1 MMAAGDMLKPTEAAV
16 VASTDLREVNRAF
29 DEHILPE
36 GLFSAVDGRRVM
48 AAACSL
54 ISFYVE
60 ARDLTAEARIS
71 AIQAAGVRMRSCR
84 TMAMSDLLEGDWTFR
99 PSGFLTVDLGPF
111 LHATRE
117 RMDRLQA
124 ARDMVESTPDVLAGT
139 PVLRGTRIP
148 VRDVA
153 ASVAAGIPASR
164 ILSAYTELDEGIV
177 DLARLWAEAN
187 PPRGRPR
194 ATRDLPKG
202 AVVVSDRRVPRRG
215 AAG

>member
-16 VASTDLREVNRAF
+16 VASTELRDVNRVI
-29 DEHILPE
+29 DEHILPA
-36 GLFSAVDGRRVM
+36 GLFSVAQGRRVM

-71 AIQAAGVRMRSCR
+71 AIQAAGTRMWSSR
-84 TMAMSDLLEGDWTFR
+84 TMAMSDLLAGDWTFR
-99 PSGFLTVDLGPF
+99 PSGFLTVDLAPF
-111 LHATRE
+111 LQATRE

-124 ARDMVESTPDVLAGT
+124 ARDMVESTAEILAGT

-153 ASVAAGIPASR
+153 ASVAAGMPTSR
-164 ILSAYTELDEGIV
+164 ILSAYTGLDEGIV
-177 DLARLWAEAN
+177 DAEA
-187 PPRGRPR
+187 GEC
-194 ATRDLPKG
+194 
-202 AVVVSDRRVPRRG
+202 
-215 AAG
+215 